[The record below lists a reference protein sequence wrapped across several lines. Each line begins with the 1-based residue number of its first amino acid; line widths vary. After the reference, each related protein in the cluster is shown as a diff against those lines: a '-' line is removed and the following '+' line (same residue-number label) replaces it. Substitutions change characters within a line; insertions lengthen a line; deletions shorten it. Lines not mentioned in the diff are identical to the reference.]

1 MTTPMDVPA
10 GGVDM
15 EARQTSSSRLIKA
28 SAQEI
33 FDILADPSNHVL
45 IDGSGTVSA
54 SKGDPERLEPGARFG
69 MGMRLKVIP
78 YRIQNTIVE
87 FEEPNL
93 IAWRHM
99 GHHRWRYELEEVE
112 GGTMVTETF
121 DWSTSKAPVVLEKAG
136 YPTIHLQ
143 NIRRTLDKLAELAE
157 G

>member
-1 MTTPMDVPA
+1 MDAPVSV
-10 GGVDM
+10 VDM
-15 EARQTSSSRLIKA
+15 EARRTSSSRLIRA

-54 SKGDPERLEPGARFG
+54 SKGDPERLEQGAKFG
-69 MGMRLKVIP
+69 MGMRLKVLP
-78 YRIQNTIVE
+78 YRIQNTVVE
-87 FEEPNL
+87 FEEPNR

-99 GHHRWRYELEEVE
+99 GHHRWRYEMEEVE

-121 DWSTSKAPVVLEKAG
+121 DWSTSKAPAVLEKAG
-136 YPTIHLQ
+136 YPQTHLT
-143 NIRRTLDKLAELAE
+143 NIQRTLDKLAELVE

>member
-1 MTTPMDVPA
+1 MSNPMDAPVSV
-10 GGVDM
+10 VDM
-15 EARQTSSSRLIKA
+15 EARRTSSSRLIRA

-54 SKGDPERLEPGARFG
+54 SKGDPERLEQGAKFG
-69 MGMRLKVIP
+69 MGMRLKVLP
-78 YRIQNTIVE
+78 YRIQNTVVE
-87 FEEPNL
+87 FEEPNR

-99 GHHRWRYELEEVE
+99 GHHRWRYEMEEVE

-121 DWSTSKAPVVLEKAG
+121 DWSTSKAPAVLEKAG
-136 YPTIHLQ
+136 YPQTHLM
-143 NIRRTLDKLAELAE
+143 NIQRTLDKLAELVE